1 MNLTT
6 NQTSTQEPISAQ
18 TATIISLSL
27 VIVFVLLIIFICIYK
42 SCNKRKQKR
51 NNKIPEPFQHRQ
63 ELSLLT
69 PEQISRLPPDQQI
82 KIQQYQQSIQQGSRI
97 FGR

>member
-6 NQTSTQEPISAQ
+6 NQTLTQEPISAQ
-18 TATIISLSL
+18 TATIISLNL
-27 VIVFVLLIIFICIYK
+27 VIVFILLIIFICMYK

-51 NNKIPEPFQHRQ
+51 NNKAPEPFQHQQ
-63 ELSLLT
+63 ELRLLT

-82 KIQQYQQSIQQGSRI
+82 KIQQYQQSLQQGS
-97 FGR
+97 